1 MMNLDSVGTY
11 WAERDDDVIAAM
23 RAKAVEF
30 WNDCIIGG
38 DGYDTAWRYTYFGP
52 SGNDD
57 NRDVEAR
64 YTY

>member
-1 MMNLDSVGTY
+1 VTTPSRVGRAGHTLV
-11 WAERDDDVIAAM
+11 AGDGDDTLVGGPG
-23 RAKAVEF
+23 
-30 WNDCIIGG
+30 NDCLIGG